1 MIGAM
6 ALGGAVWSPA
16 HGVPPI
22 HHDLTVTVEPERGRL
37 AVRDRITLPPGPA
50 EPWLRFT
57 LHPALQVRAPDPGTA
72 VRPVGGARSGPR
84 AYRLTSDPRRRTV
97 TLEYTGRIVEPPR
110 ARPGVKGGLRETSGT
125 ISENGVYLDAASHWY
140 PQFAGP
146 WVTFDLK
153 VHLPEGW
160 SAVSQGQ
167 ALPVPGASAWRTRDP
182 QDSIYLVAGPF
193 TRYQKV
199 SDWGTALVH
208 LRRADEAL
216 AQRYLQATAGY
227 LALYSRLI
235 GPYPY
240 AKFALVEN
248 FWETGY
254 GMPSFTLLGPRV
266 LRLPFIVHTS
276 YPHEI
281 LHNWWGNSV
290 YVDYASGNW
299 AEGLTSYLADHLMA
313 ERRGQ
318 GAEHRRGVLQKYV
331 DFVAEGRDFPL
342 RQFRARHGEVTQ
354 AVGYSK
360 GLMLFH
366 MLRRRLGDAAFV
378 RGLRR
383 FYREQRFRRAGFDD
397 LRAAMEAEGG
407 TDLSAFFHQWLER
420 TGAPA
425 LQVRDVSVVPAPPG
439 TRVRGRLV
447 QAQEGAAYVLQ
458 VPVVVQLAGAAR
470 PFEAEVAMDAKEVS
484 FDLLVPGEPVRVA
497 ADPAFDLF
505 RRLHREELPPSLGQ
519 VFGAERAL
527 FVLPSAPDQAQR
539 SACRELA
546 EAWAGSYAEADIALD
561 RALQRLPDD
570 RAVWLLGWDNR
581 FRPRFA
587 AALGERA
594 RLTAGEAAWDGYTW
608 RRPEH
613 ALALVARDPDQPDR
627 ALGWVGAPA
636 GALAGLARKL
646 PHYSRYSFAVFEGR
660 APDNVLKGQWPVG
673 RSPLQVNLT
682 EGEPPPLVLPERPA
696 LTAVLDTLDSP
707 RPQR

>member
-1 MIGAM
+1 MFMLGAT
-6 ALGGAVWSPA
+6 AVGGAVWSTA
-16 HGVPPI
+16 HGAAPI
-22 HHDLTVTVEPERGRL
+22 HHDLTVTVEPEHGRL
-37 AVRDRITLPPGPA
+37 SVRDRITLPPGSG
-50 EPWLRFT
+50 ERSLRFT
-57 LHPALQVRAPDPGTA
+57 LHPALRVRAPDPDTKI
-72 VRPVGGARSGPR
+72 RPEGAAQDRPR
-84 AYRLTSDPRRRTV
+84 AYRLTRGPGKRMV
-97 TLEYTGRIVEPPR
+97 TLEYAGRIIEPPR

-125 ISENGVYLDAASHWY
+125 ISDEGVYLDAASHWY
-140 PQFAGP
+140 PQLANP

-160 SAVSQGQ
+160 YAVSQGQ
-167 ALPVPGASAWRTRDP
+167 PLQKASAWRTRDP

-193 TRYQKV
+193 TGYHRAT
-199 SDWGTALVH
+199 DWGAALVY
-208 LRRADEAL
+208 LRQADEML
-216 AQRYLQATAGY
+216 AQRYLKAAGRY

-266 LRLPFIVHTS
+266 IRLPFILHTS

-299 AEGLTSYLADHLMA
+299 AEGLTSYLADHLIA
-313 ERRGQ
+313 EQRGR

-366 MLRRRLGDAAFV
+366 MLRRRLGDAGFV
-378 RGLRR
+378 GGLRR

-397 LRAAMEAEGG
+397 LQAAMESEGG
-407 TDLSAFFHQWLER
+407 RDLAAFFHQWLER

-425 LQVRDVSVVPAPPG
+425 LQVRDVRAVPGPSG
-439 TRVRGRLV
+439 HRVQGRLV
-447 QAQEGAAYVLQ
+447 QTQAGAAYTLQ
-458 VPVVVQLAGAAR
+458 VPVVVQLAGAE
-470 PFEAEVAMDAKEVS
+470 PFRTEVAMNGKETP
-484 FDLLVPGEPVRVA
+484 FDLRVADEPVRLAV
-497 ADPAFDLF
+497 DPAFDLF
-505 RRLHREELPPSLGQ
+505 RRLRREELPPSLGQ
-519 VFGAERAL
+519 VFGAERVL
-527 FVLPSAPDQAQR
+527 FVLPSAAGEAQR
-539 SACRELA
+539 AAYRGLA
-546 EAWAGSYAEADIALD
+546 EGWAGSYAEAEIVLD
-561 RALQRLPDD
+561 SALQRPPDD

-581 FRPRFA
+581 FRARFA
-587 AALGERA
+587 AALGGRV
-594 RLTAGEAAWDGYTW
+594 RLTSGEAAWDGHTW

-613 ALALVARDPDQPDR
+613 ALALVARHPDEPEH
-627 ALGWVGAPA
+627 ALAWVGAPA
-636 GALAGLARKL
+636 EALAGLARKL
-646 PHYSRYSFAVFEGR
+646 PHYSRYSFAVFRGR

-673 RSPLQVNLT
+673 RSPLQVTLT
-682 EGEPPPLVLPERPA
+682 EGEPAPLALPERPA
-696 LTAVLDTLDSP
+696 LTAVLEALDSAP
-707 RPQR
+707 PQR